1 MCNIFIWNWSNRINV
16 QSALWILMAW
26 CFSTRASVATMLTTH
41 PCISRC
47 LRVNKRDPWCFILFD
62 VWYLT
67 SHTDSETCLLS
78 DNCVFL
84 LILVRPIFVFPAL
97 ITSDISSPRSLFSL
111 YLSLSFIKNRLVMK
125 PTLLSLVVLQVV
137 FMIISSA
144 PNKSKVGSV
153 TTLGFQCYSDIIW
166 VIKHFILLII
176 TLLWNT
182 MKWTV
187 FYTPVLLC
195 SESTWRVIL
204 RTADQ

>member
-1 MCNIFIWNWSNRINV
+1 MCNIFIWNWSNKINV

-26 CFSTRASVATMLTTH
+26 CFSTRASVATVLTMD

-47 LRVNKRDPWCFILFD
+47 LRVNKRGPWCVILSEIL
-62 VWYLT
+62 YLT
-67 SHTDSETCLLS
+67 SHIDSETCLLS
-78 DNCVFL
+78 DNCIFL

-97 ITSDISSPRSLFSL
+97 NTSDISSPMSLFSL

-153 TTLGFQCYSDIIW
+153 TTLGF
-166 VIKHFILLII
+166 
-176 TLLWNT
+176 
-182 MKWTV
+182 
-187 FYTPVLLC
+187 
-195 SESTWRVIL
+195 
-204 RTADQ
+204 